1 MKENKIPI
9 GFVILMAFLMS
20 LAALAI
26 DAMMPA
32 LGAMRESLGVVEE
45 NDIQLVISIVF
56 LGMSFGLIL
65 YGPLSDAYGRK
76 KALYLGISVFIV
88 GSFLSILTNDFTIVL
103 VGRFLQGFGAA
114 ACRVVSTALI
124 RDQYKGPEMGKI
136 MSLIMVIFI
145 IVPAL
150 APSVG
155 QLILFFAPWQGIFV
169 LFIVLGILAIGLLHF
184 KQEETLPLEKRIPIS
199 FKTISSG
206 VLETLRHTKTR
217 GYMIASGLIFGA
229 FVGYLS
235 SAQQILQIQ
244 FNLGKSFTIAFGC
257 LALFIGISSFIN
269 SKLVMRFGME
279 RLSLI
284 SLAGI
289 AVISGCYLLLIKFVL
304 PTVGLYGFLT
314 YLGVSFLFVGILFG
328 NLNTLAIEP
337 LGHIAGTANSVITSI
352 QTFLS
357 VGIGGFIGHQYDGS
371 IVPLVLSYFVLSI
384 LSIITIMLSRREK
397 P

>member
-1 MKENKIPI
+1 
-9 GFVILMAFLMS
+9 MS

-26 DAMMPA
+26 DAIMPA
-32 LGAMRESLGVVEE
+32 LDIMRQTLGVVKE

-56 LGMSFGLIL
+56 LGMSFGLML
-65 YGPLSDAYGRK
+65 YGPLSDAHGRK
-76 KALYLGISVFIV
+76 NALYLGISIFVI
-88 GSFLSILTNDFTIVL
+88 GSFLSILLNDFRVVL
-103 VGRFLQGFGAA
+103 MGRFLQGFGAA

-124 RDQYKGPEMGKI
+124 RDKFKGAEMGKI

-155 QLILFFAPWQGIFV
+155 QLILFFAPWQGIFI
-169 LFIVLGILAIGLLHF
+169 LFIVLGLLALILLHF
-184 KQEETLPLEKRIPIS
+184 KQEETLPLESRIPMS
-199 FKTISSG
+199 FNNILNG
-206 VLETLRHTKTR
+206 VLETLRNRKTR

-235 SAQQILQIQ
+235 SAQQILQVQ
-244 FNLGKSFTIAFGC
+244 FNLGKSFTIYFGV
-257 LALFIGISSFIN
+257 LALFIGVSSFIN

-279 RLSLI
+279 KLSLL
-284 SLAGI
+284 SLVSLGVVSGI
-289 AVISGCYLLLIKFVL
+289 YLIIINFIYPEVKI
-304 PTVGLYGFLT
+304 YGFLA

-337 LGHIAGTANSVITSI
+337 LGHIAGTANSVISSI

-357 VGIGGFIGHQYDGS
+357 VGIGGMVGHQYNGTV
-371 IVPLVLSYFVLSI
+371 IPLVLSFFILSI
-384 LSIITIMLSRREK
+384 LSIMTIFLSRDK
-397 P
+397 

>member
-1 MKENKIPI
+1 
-9 GFVILMAFLMS
+9 MS
-20 LAALAI
+20 LVALAI

-32 LGAMRESLGVVEE
+32 LAVMRESLGVVKE

-76 KALYLGISVFIV
+76 KALYLGISIFIL
-88 GSFLSILTNDFTIVL
+88 GSLLSILINDFRIVL
-103 VGRFLQGFGAA
+103 MGRFLQGFGAA

-124 RDQYKGPEMGKI
+124 RDKFKGAEMGKI

-169 LFIVLGILAIGLLHF
+169 LFIVLGLLALFLLHF
-184 KQEETLPLEKRIPIS
+184 KQEETLPVEKRIPMSYRNILN
-199 FKTISSG
+199 G
-206 VLETLRHTKTR
+206 VLETLKNRKTR
-217 GYMIASGLIFGA
+217 AYMIASGLIFGA

-235 SAQQILQIQ
+235 SAQQILQVQ
-244 FNLGKSFTIAFGC
+244 FNLGKSFTIYFGI

-279 RLSLI
+279 KLALFSLI
-284 SLAGI
+284 GLGI
-289 AVISGCYLLLIKFVL
+289 VSGIYLVIIKFIFPDVEI
-304 PTVGLYGFLT
+304 YGFLS
-314 YLGVSFLFVGILFG
+314 YLGISFLFVGILFG

-337 LGHIAGTANSVITSI
+337 LGHIAGTANSVISSI

-357 VGIGGFIGHQYDGS
+357 VGIGGMVGHQYNGT
-371 IVPLVLSYFVLSI
+371 VTPLVLSFFILSI
-384 LSIITIMLSRREK
+384 LSIITILLSRVK
-397 P
+397 